1 MTISAVLFDIGGVL
15 IELNGLP
22 SIAKLL
28 DSDQSLEDIY
38 KYWMAAPSVI
48 GHETGKLD
56 TDAFAKAVVKDL
68 KLSISPDAFMENFRT
83 WIVGTFPDTFSLLD
97 AIPNTVKVAA
107 LSNTSGAHWKEV
119 EATGLTNKIE
129 HLFLSH
135 EIGHLKP
142 SPPAFQAAVD
152 GLGMPAKEIIF
163 FDDVQENVNAANAF
177 GLQAFQALNPSE
189 AKTILIEQGVIKP

>member
-1 MTISAVLFDIGGVL
+1 MNISAVLFDVGGVL

-28 DSDQSLEDIY
+28 DSDQSLDDIY

-48 GHETGKLD
+48 GHETGKLS
-56 TDAFAKAVVKDL
+56 TDEFAVAVVQDL
-68 KLSISPDAFMENFRT
+68 NLSIPPETFMENFAT
-83 WIVGTFPDTFSLLD
+83 WIIGTFPDTFDLLD
-97 AIPNTVKVAA
+97 AIPDSFKVAA
-107 LSNTSGAHWKEV
+107 LSNTSHAHWKKV

-142 SPPAFQAAVD
+142 SAPAFKAAVD
-152 GLGMPAKEIIF
+152 GLGVPAEEIIF
-163 FDDVQENVNAANAF
+163 FDDVIENVEAANAF
-177 GLQAFQALNPSE
+177 GFIAHQVFNPSQ
-189 AKTILIEQGVIKP
+189 AKQILIERGVI